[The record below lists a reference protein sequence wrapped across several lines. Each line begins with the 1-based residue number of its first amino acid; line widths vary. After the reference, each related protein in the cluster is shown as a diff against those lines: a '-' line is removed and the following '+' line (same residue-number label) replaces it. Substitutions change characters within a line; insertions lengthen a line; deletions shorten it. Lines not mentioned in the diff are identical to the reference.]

1 MPTMSVLC
9 HATWSVKLCH
19 MPFYAIL
26 MLVGKSWVWGW
37 YVYIPQRITRLK
49 SLVLSFW
56 SLREKENGALALIYV
71 SSVTIG
77 FLYKIVFKKHSLSL
91 KSYIYM

>member
-9 HATWSVKLCH
+9 HATWSVKICH

-26 MLVGKSWVWGW
+26 TLVGKSWVWGW
-37 YVYIPQRITRLK
+37 YVYTILKLSCLK
-49 SLVLSFW
+49 SLVLCFHLS
-56 SLREKENGALALIYV
+56 KKIENGALALIYV

-77 FLYKIVFKKHSLSL
+77 ILYKIVFKKPSLSL